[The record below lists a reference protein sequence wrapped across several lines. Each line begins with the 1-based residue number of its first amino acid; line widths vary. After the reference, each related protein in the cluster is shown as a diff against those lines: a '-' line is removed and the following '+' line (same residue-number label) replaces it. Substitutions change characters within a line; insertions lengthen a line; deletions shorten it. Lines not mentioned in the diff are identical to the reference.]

1 MAAIDA
7 TKTREKHTRREKGG
21 VRGGD
26 KQSWVG
32 GALQR

>member
-1 MAAIDA
+1 MLQ
-7 TKTREKHTRREKGG
+7 RQEKNTHGERKGG

>member
-1 MAAIDA
+1 MLQ
-7 TKTREKHTRREKGG
+7 RQEENREKGESRVG

-32 GALQR
+32 GASQR